1 MAKQWGGGVNNYDG
15 LALSCKRGE
24 RVWTFP
30 NLIGLAFAPFP
41 IASISGHPS
50 WFQDSVVLNV

>member
-1 MAKQWGGGVNNYDG
+1 VNNYDG